1 MKPVIPAWITIL
13 NEQLLIVVTAA
24 VLFKQYHSSKCVTA
38 DAPAPAPAMS
48 VPLSKR
54 KLKNPLLLGIHSL
67 RGTSVACCLG
77 AGSGH

>member
-38 DAPAPAPAMS
+38 DAPAPAMS

-54 KLKNPLLLGIHSL
+54 KLKNPLQIG
-67 RGTSVACCLG
+67 G
-77 AGSGH
+77 AHV